1 MSDSFT
7 VSMAEA
13 GQWLEIYRNAW
24 IGRDTEL
31 VLSLFTENATYRE
44 SRFLPAFIGRESIR
58 RYWAN
63 NVVAGQRDIA
73 FDFDLFAVRGP
84 QAFTHWTAHFTWL
97 PVNGIMELDGAAH
110 YLHPRGGRRGARPHL
125 RGVDR
130 KARSLSH
137 KREGRLAGGLGAY
150 FFLPAGAAVGVSPA
164 VASTLGFSFLGF
176 LASLFERI

>member
-1 MSDSFT
+1 MSDSFA

-31 VLSLFTENATYRE
+31 VLSLFTDNATYRE

-58 RYWAN
+58 RYWNN

-97 PVNGIMELDGAAH
+97 PVNGIMELDGAA
-110 YLHPRGGRRGARPHL
+110 RITFTREAD
-125 RGVDR
+125 GVVR
-130 KARSLSH
+130 AH
-137 KREGRLAGGLGAY
+137 TFEEWIEKRDH
-150 FFLPAGAAVGVSPA
+150 
-164 VASTLGFSFLGF
+164 
-176 LASLFERI
+176 

>member
-1 MSDSFT
+1 MSDNFT
-7 VSMAEA
+7 VTMAEA

-24 IGRDTEL
+24 IGRDIEL

-44 SRFLPAFIGRESIR
+44 SRFLPAFIGREAIR

-97 PVNGIMELDGAAH
+97 PVNGIMELDGAA
-110 YLHPRGGRRGARPHL
+110 RISFTREAD
-125 RGVDR
+125 GVVR
-130 KARSLSH
+130 AH
-137 KREGRLAGGLGAY
+137 TFEEWIEKRDH
-150 FFLPAGAAVGVSPA
+150 
-164 VASTLGFSFLGF
+164 
-176 LASLFERI
+176 

>member
-1 MSDSFT
+1 MSDSFA

-31 VLSLFTENATYRE
+31 VLSLFTDNATYRE

-58 RYWAN
+58 RYWNN

-73 FDFDLFAVRGP
+73 FDFDLFAVRGA

-97 PVNGIMELDGAAH
+97 PVNGIMELDGAA
-110 YLHPRGGRRGARPHL
+110 RITFTREAD
-125 RGVDR
+125 GVVR
-130 KARSLSH
+130 AH
-137 KREGRLAGGLGAY
+137 TFEEWIEKRDY
-150 FFLPAGAAVGVSPA
+150 
-164 VASTLGFSFLGF
+164 
-176 LASLFERI
+176 